1 MAPTS
6 NGIPAPKKRIA
17 VMTSGGDSPGMNGS
31 VRAVIRMA
39 IARGCEAYCV
49 YEGYEGL
56 VEGGDLIRKAQWEDV
71 RGWLSEGGTLIGTAR
86 CKAFTERP
94 GRLKAAKNM
103 IDNGINALVICGGDG
118 SLTGADTF
126 RGEWPGLLEEH
137 VGSQFAT
144 SYSKRDS
151 SVSRRPLCL
160 ENPSGEWVLGY
171 GISSLTQ
178 GRSGEDADPSFR

>member
-1 MAPTS
+1 
-6 NGIPAPKKRIA
+6 
-17 VMTSGGDSPGMNGS
+17 MNGS

-56 VEGGDLIRKAQWEDV
+56 VQGGDLIRKAHWEDV

-137 VGSQFAT
+137 VSSHFAGS
-144 SYSKRDS
+144 YRKWD
-151 SVSRRPLCL
+151 
-160 ENPSGEWVLGY
+160 EWVLGF
-171 GISSLTQ
+171 GISATT
-178 GRSGEDADPSFR
+178 RDRPGEDADS